1 MELKLRAIGNSVGV
15 VLPREVLGR
24 LKVSEGDVV
33 QVIETKD
40 GVLLT
45 SLDPKVTEQLRI
57 GRDIMRR
64 YRNTLRAL
72 AQ

>member
-24 LKVSEGDVV
+24 LKVSE
-33 QVIETKD
+33 D